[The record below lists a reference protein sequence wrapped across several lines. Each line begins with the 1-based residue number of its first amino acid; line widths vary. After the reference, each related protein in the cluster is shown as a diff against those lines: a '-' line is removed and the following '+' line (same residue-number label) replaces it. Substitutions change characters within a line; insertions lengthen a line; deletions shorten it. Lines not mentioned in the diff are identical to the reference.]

1 MAAAGAGLLAGSRGA
16 LAVPAAQ
23 RADIRAG
30 DTVRAMGFPSLD
42 RFAVATTDLGS
53 LYAVCGATVTLAALG
68 RREMAAEVAAVGAA
82 GWVISQTSKTSV
94 RRQRPYEAQGTP
106 RLIRPPTGTSFPS
119 GHAAVAT
126 AVGAVLA
133 RWPPWPAGVAL
144 LGSLGPYVA
153 LSRVYVGVHYPTDV
167 VGGAGLGLLLA
178 AAWRGRLARGGTA
191 AVTRAASGLRRV
203 RAPAWRLTRALVLGR
218 RR

>member
-1 MAAAGAGLLAGSRGA
+1 MAATGAGMLAASRGA
-16 LAVPAAQ
+16 LALPAAQ

-30 DTVRAMGFPSLD
+30 DTVRAVGTPALG
-42 RFAVATTDLGS
+42 RFAVFTTDLGS

-82 GWVISQTSKTSV
+82 GWLISQASKTSV
-94 RRQRPYEAQGTP
+94 RRQRPYEAQGTA

-133 RWPPWPAGVAL
+133 RQPPWPVGAAL

-178 AAWRGRLARGGTA
+178 AAWRGRLARGGNG
-191 AVTRAASGLRRV
+191 AVARVAGGLRRL
-203 RAPAWRLTRALVLGR
+203 RAPAWRMARAVVIGR